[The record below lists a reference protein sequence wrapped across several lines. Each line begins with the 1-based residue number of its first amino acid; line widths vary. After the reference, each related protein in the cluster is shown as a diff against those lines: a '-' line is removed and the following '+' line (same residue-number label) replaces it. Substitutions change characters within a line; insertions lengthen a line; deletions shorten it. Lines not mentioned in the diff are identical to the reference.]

1 MRFSSFDATFD
12 LARAALISPPATIS
26 SRTRASTSV
35 IVLIYAV
42 LVQDPNYSPTLRK
55 KILGRAGRDRME
67 KHRLLLSPL
76 WHLLWLILWQAAG
89 SSALRSRIIGPIG
102 PFTPF
107 RSEFCRDSSIDR
119 EMQQLT
125 EQAAEIG
132 RRFGAMSIGMTSGN
146 PPEPAA
152 ISALA
157 DDLEAAN
164 EGWNIGLTR
173 LQLADDFQAQ
183 QFFKLVEAQM
193 ELNDMSF
200 SDMKDVMAFQIHVM
214 RAFAAGTMATMSPP
228 SSVVKMQEQQMR
240 QQDANGGMGMG
251 GGMPSL
257 QMDGTGAWPFIPD
270 HEALKSQIV
279 AAELESLTR
288 DNRQL
293 VKMGAAYRTFDRVGK
308 GYYIDQVLAVEDR
321 WRTFIGRFELMG
333 ALSEE
338 FIDQQDSYL
347 RGLQIGEVEDFENLL
362 SRAREIM
369 REDAER
375 VG

>member
-1 MRFSSFDATFD
+1 M
-12 LARAALISPPATIS
+12 
-26 SRTRASTSV
+26 
-35 IVLIYAV
+35 
-42 LVQDPNYSPTLRK
+42 
-55 KILGRAGRDRME
+55 
-67 KHRLLLSPL
+67 
-76 WHLLWLILWQAAG
+76 
-89 SSALRSRIIGPIG
+89 
-102 PFTPF
+102 
-107 RSEFCRDSSIDR
+107 
-119 EMQQLT
+119 
-125 EQAAEIG
+125 
-132 RRFGAMSIGMTSGN
+132 
-146 PPEPAA
+146 
-152 ISALA
+152 
-157 DDLEAAN
+157 
-164 EGWNIGLTR
+164 
-173 LQLADDFQAQ
+173 
-183 QFFKLVEAQM
+183 
-193 ELNDMSF
+193 
-200 SDMKDVMAFQIHVM
+200 
-214 RAFAAGTMATMSPP
+214 
-228 SSVVKMQEQQMR
+228 
-240 QQDANGGMGMG
+240 
-251 GGMPSL
+251 